1 MSEHMRRIIA
11 ALVCVVMLLSL
22 CGCKDGADV
31 ISSLGKSSTEKE
43 GIDEIGFTLPYLRTD
58 SLNPYTSTGTMNRYI
73 SSLMYDSLFSVNS
86 EFKPVEVIAES
97 YKLNNKTLSVTL
109 KSGLK
114 FTDGTALTADDVV
127 YSFKLAKDSI
137 HYIPYLGNISQAAA
151 DGDGKVN
158 FTLAYADSDEVTNLI
173 FPIIKS
179 GSDVTGSSTDVAD
192 DDEEVTTVATE
203 TSTKLPIGSGRYTL
217 VADSQTKYLQVNKN
231 RLGGY
236 HPEYNKI
243 GLADVADTE
252 TLQSLFNL
260 KRIDFYCDDFSEGKY
275 VKFGQISSKMM
286 LTDFVY
292 LGINSNNKVLSDEKV
307 RRAIA
312 LALDRTELASVAFA
326 GCAEAT
332 QLPFAPSYYKL
343 NDCTLPTLKCKTDSA
358 VELLESVGYTKI
370 GDSGARYSD
379 DKSLNVTLLVN
390 NENDFRRSLAR
401 SVQQALEKINIKVTI
416 RECSYSDYSS
426 AVESESFDIYIGETK
441 LSNNFGLSRFFTSN
455 GGLRYGIDLKSKT
468 ARLYTDYAD
477 GKVNMQSFID
487 SFSDELPFIPIA
499 FRQGIAVSSDTI
511 KTDIVTAPN
520 DCFANI
526 DEWTAQ

>member
-1 MSEHMRRIIA
+1 MSEHIKRIIA
-11 ALVCVVMLLSL
+11 ALTCAVMLLSL
-22 CGCKDGADV
+22 YGCKDGAAV
-31 ISSLGKSSTEKE
+31 IGSLGKTHTEKE
-43 GIDEIGFTLPYLRTD
+43 GIDEIGYTLPYLRTD

-73 SSLMYDSLFSVNS
+73 SSLMYDSLFAVDS
-86 EFKPVEVIAES
+86 EFKPVNVIAENHS
-97 YKLNNKTLSVTL
+97 LNSKTLTVTI

-114 FTDGTALTADDVV
+114 FTDGTALTAKDVV
-127 YSFKLAKDSI
+127 YSFELAKKSTPF
-137 HYIPYLGNISQAAA
+137 IPYLENISQATADGNNKVNFALTAA
-151 DGDGKVN
+151 DGDE
-158 FTLAYADSDEVTNLI
+158 AANLV

-179 GSDVTGSSTDVAD
+179 GSDVTAAQVESDG
-192 DDEEVTTVATE
+192 DEE
-203 TSTKLPIGSGRYTL
+203 STAAAEISSKLPIGSGRYTL
-217 VADSQTKYLQVNKN
+217 VTDSQMKYLQVNKS

-260 KRIDFYCDDFSEGKY
+260 NRIDFYCDDFSEGKY

-286 LTDFVY
+286 LTDFVF
-292 LGINSNNKVLSDEKV
+292 LGINSNNKVLSDAKV

-326 GCAEAT
+326 GCAEAV
-332 QLPFAPSYYKL
+332 QLPFSTSYYKL
-343 NDCTLPTLKCKTDSA
+343 KGCTLPTLKCKTDSA
-358 VELLESVGYTKI
+358 VELLESVGYTEI
-370 GDSGARYSD
+370 GDSGARYSENN
-379 DKSLNVTLLVN
+379 SLNITLLVN
-390 NENDFRRSLAR
+390 SENDFRRSLAR
-401 SVQQALEKINIKVTI
+401 SVQQSLEKINIKVTI
-416 RECSYSDYSS
+416 RECSYSDYAS

-441 LSNNFGLSRFFTSN
+441 LPNNFGLSRFFSSN

-477 GKVNMQSFID
+477 GKVNMQGFID

-526 DEWTAQ
+526 NEWTAQ